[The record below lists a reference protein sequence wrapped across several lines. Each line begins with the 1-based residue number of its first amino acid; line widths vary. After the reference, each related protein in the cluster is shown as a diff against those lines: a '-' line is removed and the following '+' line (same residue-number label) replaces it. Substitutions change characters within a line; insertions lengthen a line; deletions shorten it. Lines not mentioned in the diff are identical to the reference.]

1 MKLPSDSSSCCCA
14 SAALPCTPQADT
26 VVMPLQHFHKNQ
38 CTANL
43 HWLVCRVRRQ
53 EVARGALAKDGEWWG
68 ERLVRHLKSFC
79 KKISK

>member
-1 MKLPSDSSSCCCA
+1 MHKCYTAMQRLKPWSH
-14 SAALPCTPQADT
+14 
-26 VVMPLQHFHKNQ
+26 LQEFPRNQ

-79 KKISK
+79 KKISR